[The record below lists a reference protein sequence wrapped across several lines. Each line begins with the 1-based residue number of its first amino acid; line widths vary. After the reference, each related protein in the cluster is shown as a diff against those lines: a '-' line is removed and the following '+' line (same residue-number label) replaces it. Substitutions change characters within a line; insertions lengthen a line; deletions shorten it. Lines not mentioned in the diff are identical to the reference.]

1 MSDEEKQNEIDL
13 IAFEAAL
20 ASLVPRSDRL
30 DRDRLMFLAGQQSR
44 TGFQPVITRNR
55 SKPTWAWPAAFSAMT
70 AVATVLATLLVIRPT
85 VPAMGPNPTAIAASA
100 NGDTSSLPVRPI
112 SKERD
117 PADNIPSASP
127 LFAFLH
133 SFWNNPNQ
141 GKAAEASTPIPD
153 SMPYPQLRDRVL
165 RQGIDSWRIA
175 QTFPIA
181 MPYTTPEPSNSRE
194 LLKEYLSEMK

>member
-100 NGDTSSLPVRPI
+100 NGDTSSLLRLPRCSHFCIPFGIIPI
-112 SKERD
+112 KAKRRRQALRYPTRCRIRNCATAFSAK
-117 PADNIPSASP
+117 ASIP
-127 LFAFLH
+127 
-133 SFWNNPNQ
+133 
-141 GKAAEASTPIPD
+141 G
-153 SMPYPQLRDRVL
+153 
-165 RQGIDSWRIA
+165 G
-175 QTFPIA
+175 
-181 MPYTTPEPSNSRE
+181 
-194 LLKEYLSEMK
+194 